1 MTMLLYFSLAGIDF
15 PQTGLTTS
23 TGLADTGRRLENFAK
38 LWGVPF
44 EFQAVTGK
52 WEGVMPQQLNLRDD
66 EVLAVTCQYRMHHLL
81 DESVM
86 ATSPRKIVLNR
97 IRSMNPKVN
106 SGL

>member
-15 PQTGLTTS
+15 PQTGLAPRT
-23 TGLADTGRRLENFAK
+23 AVEDTGHRLERFAK
-38 LWGVPF
+38 MWGVPF
-44 EFQAVTGK
+44 EYQALYGK
-52 WEGVMPQQLNLRDD
+52 WEGITPQQLNLRDD

-86 ATSPRKIVLNR
+86 ATSPRKLVLNI

>member
-1 MTMLLYFSLAGIDF
+1 MTMLLYFSLAGIEF
-15 PQTGLTTS
+15 PQARKGIE
-23 TGLADTGRRLENFAK
+23 ATGRRLEKFAK
-38 LWGVPF
+38 RWKVPF
-44 EFQAVTGK
+44 EYQAVTDK
-52 WEGVMPQQLNLRDD
+52 WEAIMPQQLNLRDD

-97 IRSMNPKVN
+97 IWSMNPKVN